1 MAGSRSLNDMSGI
14 RIGSMTDSDKRPLLS
29 GMRASDDPSLNAGF
43 GAHKGS
49 INATTDIM
57 RKSSWVD
64 STFILLGCI
73 MGSGTLGLPAAM
85 STLGWYMGIIVCV
98 IFGFFAVYSGLLL
111 SRVRN
116 LFCPEVEG
124 FCDVALIVSG
134 PRFEG
139 FTRWAIWMNWLFLLP
154 YYLMASSHAL
164 QVAIGE
170 HTLCFY
176 YRALCVMAA
185 LILPLQLR
193 TLNSLSILAG
203 SSGFAIVAAMVFT
216 LSDFVLVADSTGAA
230 VNTTL
235 LPEAGTEFTVV
246 YGSTA
251 SFIFA
256 YQGQSIFL
264 EVMRE
269 MKKPQEFPKTVGIAN
284 VTMMLVYLT
293 ITVICY
299 HYKGDTLP
307 PFLPDAIETRW
318 IRVVVGSLV
327 AFNLYSSYLL
337 TNVPLAIAWHER
349 IWPETA
355 RDYSSAKAKFHW
367 FIITTG
373 LLLFSFAVANSIPF
387 FGAFQGMIG
396 SALGAPILFGWPAL
410 FFVLASKK
418 FHVRIGWFDQGMCAL
433 FLGVLLPS
441 CFGIGFYSSFMSLLD
456 GWKNNS
462 PPFSCDPTSS

>member
-1 MAGSRSLNDMSGI
+1 MAGT
-14 RIGSMTDSDKRPLLS
+14 TDRLLRNMASNLDRRPLLS
-29 GMRASDDPSLNAGF
+29 GTKEDPSLNAGF
-43 GAHKGS
+43 GAHTGA
-49 INATTDIM
+49 INTPADIM
-57 RKSSWVD
+57 RRSSWVD

-73 MGSGTLGLPAAM
+73 MGSGTLGLPNAM
-85 STLGWYMGIIVCV
+85 ATLGWYMGITVCV
-98 IFGFFAVYSGLLL
+98 VFGFFAVYSGLLL

-124 FCDVALIVSG
+124 FCDVAFIVSG

-154 YYLMASSHAL
+154 YYLMASSHAI

-170 HTLCFY
+170 HTMCFY

-185 LILPLQLR
+185 LLIPLQLR

-216 LSDFVLVADSTGAA
+216 LADFVLVSELVGTPAA
-230 VNTTL
+230 NTTL

-269 MKKPQEFPKTVGIAN
+269 MKKPEAFPKTVGVAN
-284 VTMMLVYLT
+284 ITMMLVYLT
-293 ITVICY
+293 ITMICY

-307 PFLPDAIETRW
+307 PFLPDAIETHW

-349 IWPETA
+349 IWPSTA
-355 RDYSSAKAKFHW
+355 RDYTSAKARFHW
-367 FIITTG
+367 FIITSG

-410 FFVLASKK
+410 FFVLASKR
-418 FHVRIGWFDQGMCAL
+418 FHVRIGWFDQVMCAL

-462 PPFSCDPTSS
+462 PPFSCDPSSS